1 MSRKCYAWMPGD
13 PDAICAL
20 PEGHAEAHSSQWHT
34 WARVT
39 EPELAE
45 AIRGIHAANDTL
57 AASFWKL
64 TDLALRDGRHDIRE
78 AITGPDQYRSSAVQ
92 RVSRTAVE
100 WREQLFS
107 ERRFAVLLAIPGMR
121 ERARKLTGEA
131 DLSFPQ
137 ALERLYREWS
147 NK

>member
-13 PDAICAL
+13 PDIICAL
-20 PEGHAEAHSSQWHT
+20 PEGHAEAHSSQCHT

-57 AASFWKL
+57 AASFLEL

-78 AITGPDQYRSSAVQ
+78 AITEPDQYRSSAVR

-100 WREQLFS
+100 WREQLFA
-107 ERRFAVLLAIPGMR
+107 ERLAIPGMR
-121 ERARKLTGEA
+121 SRARKLAAES

-137 ALERLYREWS
+137 ALEHLYREWS
-147 NK
+147 HR